1 MKKLIIIGGMGN
13 GSVVASAVD
22 DINDENQKNGRDP
35 AWEMLGFLNDGD
47 PVGTVIN
54 GYPVLGV
61 PEDITETRFQDVE
74 IFFALISLRYG
85 DNNAKRLENMGL
97 SKDRF
102 ATIIHPTAI
111 ISKHAMIGK
120 GVAIMPLVHIGPN
133 CEIGNHVSLFGNC
146 FVGHNSKLADYTYVA
161 NNACIGADVKLEK
174 GSYLGTNATTLE
186 GVTLGGW
193 CIVGIGS
200 VVIRDIPPMTIA
212 AGNPAKVIRER
223 AFETFK
229 K

>member
-1 MKKLIIIGGMGN
+1 MFLKYSLTIRLLMLKNKEINNSVYLPEVAEVVSTQQLTDMEKYIELKFKEPGNFDFNPGQFIQVSIFGIGEAPISISSSPFNKNTIGICVRKAGD
-13 GSVVASAVD
+13 VTSA
-22 DINDENQKNGRDP
+22 
-35 AWEMLGFLNDGD
+35 
-47 PVGTVIN
+47 
-54 GYPVLGV
+54 
-61 PEDITETRFQDVE
+61 
-74 IFFALISLRYG
+74 
-85 DNNAKRLENMGL
+85 
-97 SKDRF
+97 
-102 ATIIHPTAI
+102 IHQ
-111 ISKHAMIGK
+111 
-120 GVAIMPLVHIGPN
+120 
-133 CEIGNHVSLFGNC
+133 
-146 FVGHNSKLADYTYVA
+146 
-161 NNACIGADVKLEK
+161 LEK